1 MNSGGE
7 KIMRKNEIK
16 VLIKEIVPKII
27 GAEQFSQ
34 KRKCGISYNILKTNE
49 DLSMVNFERKFNIH
63 INVLVQ
69 LLYGVFKKIDFQ
81 KSLIVPT
88 IVILDSLTVT
98 NVTEPGVY
106 IVDFE
111 GEQMVRID
119 DVKNLEREKNHNASL
134 AIGYAIQLN
143 NLVHVSPDDI
153 DMRIEEELMYM
164 IHRMNELLNI
174 HGELTC
180 DFEENTIKE
189 SGLYHYNLSAI
200 FLYQWIINK

>member
-1 MNSGGE
+1 MNNGGE
-7 KIMRKNEIK
+7 KIMERKEIK
-16 VLIKEIVPKII
+16 VRIKEIVPKIL
-27 GAEQFSQ
+27 GTEQCSQ

-49 DLSMVNFERKFNIH
+49 DLSVVKLERKFNIH

-81 KSLIVPT
+81 KTLVVPT

-98 NVTEPGVY
+98 NVDEPGVY

-111 GEQMVRID
+111 GEQLVRID
-119 DVKNLEREKNHNASL
+119 NVKNLEREKNHSASL
-134 AIGYAIQLN
+134 AIGYAVQLN
-143 NLVHVSPDDI
+143 NLVHVSPEDI
-153 DMRIEEELMYM
+153 DIRIEEELLYM

-180 DFEENTIKE
+180 DFEENTIQE
-189 SGLYHYNLSAI
+189 SGLYQCNLSAI